1 VAVVVFFMP
10 AAQTVLVMLP
20 TPAAKE
26 VLTMLRAETVTP
38 AARLNQIARKFER
51 RRRPVGPW
59 AALWKET
66 C

>member
-1 VAVVVFFMP
+1 MAVVVCLMP
-10 AAQTVLVMLP
+10 AAQTVLVMPP

-26 VLTMLRAETVTP
+26 VLTMLRGETITP
-38 AARLNQIARKFER
+38 AARLNQMARKFER

-59 AALWKET
+59 AAWWKET